1 MTEKK
6 AKKANTEKKERAAAV
21 AIAPRH
27 YDVIDRPVITEKA
40 TMASDQDKVTF
51 RVAPTATKKDIKEAV
66 EALFKVKVKKV
77 NTVTTMG
84 KSKRFKGHAGVRCD
98 VKKAIVTLE
107 KGQKIDIASGAV
119 A

>member
-6 AKKANTEKKERAAAV
+6 AKAKKDKSAAV

-51 RVAPTATKKDIKEAV
+51 RVSISATKKDIKEAV

-77 NTVTTMG
+77 STITTMG
-84 KSKRFKGHAGVRCD
+84 KNKIFKGRAGVRSD

>member
-6 AKKANTEKKERAAAV
+6 AAKKDKTAKSV

-40 TMASDQDKVTF
+40 TMASEFDKVTF
-51 RVAPTATKKDIKEAV
+51 RVRTDATKKDIKEAV

-84 KSKRFKGHAGVRCD
+84 KNKRFKGYAGVRSD

>member
-6 AKKANTEKKERAAAV
+6 AKKAKDAV

-40 TMASDQDKVTF
+40 TLASEHDKVTF
-51 RVAPTATKKDIKEAV
+51 RVRTTATKKDIKEAV

-77 NTVTTMG
+77 NTVTTGG
-84 KSKRFKGHAGVRCD
+84 KNKRFKGYAGVRSD

-107 KGQKIDIASGAV
+107 KGQKIDLASGAV